1 MFSGEGG
8 SEGARIPACPVSQAM
23 KLQAVMENLHRQQR
37 AKLLM
42 EQAGQ
47 SHSPAPMG
55 EELKSIS
62 ASDTEQAQMAALAA
76 MRAVAAGLQRADS
89 PMSERSSGGDEDDE
103 EEDEEEGEEQYKDM
117 MGSEEEEQM

>member
-1 MFSGEGG
+1 
-8 SEGARIPACPVSQAM
+8 M

-47 SHSPAPMG
+47 SHSPTPMG
-55 EELKSIS
+55 EELKAAS
-62 ASDTEQAQMAALAA
+62 ASEPEHAQMVALAA

-89 PMSERSSGGDEDDE
+89 PMSDHSSGGDDDDE

-117 MGSEEEEQM
+117 MGSDEEEQM

>member
-1 MFSGEGG
+1 EV
-8 SEGARIPACPVSQAM
+8 ARILACLVSQEM

-47 SHSPAPMG
+47 SHSPAPTG
-55 EELKSIS
+55 EELKAIS
-62 ASDTEQAQMAALAA
+62 ASETEQAQIAALAA

-89 PMSERSSGGDEDDE
+89 PMSEHSSRGDEEDE